1 MPIQH
6 VTDEYVIP
14 RGRAYFDAFDD
25 AGAVQGEDDMGNCPS
40 VSLTIETEK
49 ALHYKSTT
57 GIREK
62 DKSTIVQINR
72 TGTLVCDNISVATL
86 GKWMAADLVAMSQNN
101 TAITDE
107 VLAVIPGKHYQLG
120 RSSSNPAGY
129 RNISSLVVESEGG
142 VTTYAEGDDY
152 EVDLVS
158 GRLQILEDG
167 DIPAGNIQFSCAK
180 AAKTWNQLKTGA
192 VAELE
197 GALRIIAD
205 NATGSNRDYYMPS
218 VVLTPEGELPII
230 TSETEYIS
238 MTFSLEVQTPAN
250 GSAIY
255 LDDQPVAS

>member
-1 MPIQH
+1 MAIQH

-14 RGRAYFDAFDD
+14 RGRVYFDAFDD
-25 AGAVQGEDDMGNCPS
+25 AGVVQGEDDMGNCPGLG
-40 VSLTIETEK
+40 LTIETEK
-49 ALHYKSTT
+49 AIHYKSTS

-72 TGTLVCDNISVATL
+72 TGSLTCDNVSVANL
-86 GKWMAADLVAMSQNN
+86 QKWLAADLVAKSQDN

-129 RNISSLVVESEGG
+129 RNISSLVVESAGG
-142 VTTYAEGDDY
+142 GTTYTEGDDY

-158 GRLQILEDG
+158 GRLQILVDG
-167 DIPAGNIQFSCAK
+167 DIVAGNIQFSCAK
-180 AAKTWNQLKTGA
+180 ASKTWSQIKTGGI
-192 VAELE
+192 AELE

-205 NATGSNRDYYMPS
+205 NATGDNRDYYMPS

-230 TSETEYIS
+230 TSETEYIT
-238 MTFSLEVQTPAN
+238 MTFSVEIQTPAN

-255 LDDQPVAS
+255 LDDQAVAS